1 MGRDVHIPFI
11 YTGASKDVLKIDIL
25 RIKATEI
32 PVNIKRRNF
41 KFVVNFAIADEYGD

>member
-1 MGRDVHIPFI
+1 MGRDIHIPFI
-11 YTGASKDVLKIDIL
+11 YTGASQDVLTIDIL

-32 PVNIKRRNF
+32 PVNINCRIF